1 MIYLFEQYFRSPL
14 FLNNDNNPLHDSEF
28 MIFETKNDHII
39 IVKILH
45 NGHYIHINDDNF
57 YKATAYNI
65 TPPKHKTD
73 DDDFE
78 FNIYYNTLNEY
89 ATYKNK
95 ILEKMILKWQGF
107 DEKDAFKNYYK
118 LYKIKKYNI

>member
-14 FLNNDNNPLHDSEF
+14 FLNNDNNPLHESEF

-39 IVKILH
+39 
-45 NGHYIHINDDNF
+45 
-57 YKATAYNI
+57 
-65 TPPKHKTD
+65 
-73 DDDFE
+73 
-78 FNIYYNTLNEY
+78 
-89 ATYKNK
+89 
-95 ILEKMILKWQGF
+95 